1 MFKNFITSGKN
12 TMSDIKQTFKFD
24 KFDKFEG
31 VLYVLGLVAVFAVIV
46 IAFGL
51 TGAAGLFILN
61 TLFGFTLAYNFQN
74 IVAVLVARWFIK
86 SLNKNTFSLKFE

>member
-1 MFKNFITSGKN
+1 MFKNFITSVKN
-12 TMSDIKQTFKFD
+12 TMSDIKQIF

-31 VLYVLGLVAVFAVIV
+31 VLYVLGLVAVFAAIV
-46 IAFGL
+46 IAIGL

>member
-1 MFKNFITSGKN
+1 MFKNFITSVKN
-12 TMSDIKQTFKFD
+12 TMSDIKQTF

-46 IAFGL
+46 IALGL
-51 TGAAGLFILN
+51 TGSAGLFILN

>member
-1 MFKNFITSGKN
+1 MFKNFITSVKN
-12 TMSDIKQTFKFD
+12 TMSDIKQTF

-31 VLYVLGLVAVFAVIV
+31 VLYVLGLVAVFAAIV
-46 IAFGL
+46 IALGL
-51 TGAAGLFILN
+51 TGSAGLFILN
-61 TLFGFTLAYNFQN
+61 TLFGFTLAYNSQN